1 MYATWLAFTS
11 TVLALARFAIIRS
24 WSGLIDRSAVATMY
38 QVGLVFQAGFVT
50 LWVNESVEI
59 GTWDIAMNSAS
70 SRGMSAAKSA
80 AKCAWSIHQSP
91 LLSGLNALE
100 ACGRACSIDAQLS
113 PSSGA
118 KAEKKTRVLVFV
130 LLPPSGMMDPP

>member
-1 MYATWLAFTS
+1 MSLAVSFGCDILATWLAFTS
-11 TVLALARFAIIRS
+11 TVLALARFAIMRS

-38 QVGLVFQAGFVT
+38 QVGLVFQVGDVT

-59 GTWDIAMNSAS
+59 GTCDLAV
-70 SRGMSAAKSA
+70 KSA
-80 AKCAWSIHQSP
+80 AKCSCSIHQLP

-113 PSSGA
+113 PSSSA
-118 KAEKKTRVLVFV
+118 KAA
-130 LLPPSGMMDPP
+130 M

>member
-1 MYATWLAFTS
+1 M
-11 TVLALARFAIIRS
+11 RS

-38 QVGLVFQAGFVT
+38 QVGLVFQAGFET

-59 GTWDIAMNSAS
+59 GTCDIAMNHAFSG
-70 SRGMSAAKSA
+70 GMSAAKSA
-80 AKCAWSIHQSP
+80 AKCASSIHQLP

-113 PSSGA
+113 PSSSANAAMYTSAATFGS
-118 KAEKKTRVLVFV
+118 
-130 LLPPSGMMDPP
+130 LPASVMIDPQ

>member
-38 QVGLVFQAGFVT
+38 QVGFDFHAGDVT

-59 GTWDIAMNSAS
+59 GTCDWAMKWDTA
-70 SRGMSAAKSA
+70 GGTSAAKSA
-80 AKCAWSIHQSP
+80 ANCALSIHQFP

-100 ACGRACSIDAQLS
+100 ACGRACSIDPHLS
-113 PSSGA
+113 PPWSENA
-118 KAEKKTRVLVFV
+118 A
-130 LLPPSGMMDPP
+130 M